1 MNDTDTARIQHVESE
16 RGDFDVLLLDFFS
29 AISFSLDSY
38 GEHGVTLKVSRPSA
52 ALLAALRKALGP
64 EPGACGGEN
73 RCDLGGD
80 CPCYQAGQEDR
91 QVAT

>member
-64 EPGACGGEN
+64 EPTPSDCGGEN

-80 CPCYQAGQEDR
+80 RPCCRELP
-91 QVAT
+91 